1 MARRVLLGKE
11 GSNYVLKISKP
22 GVDVIDDTIA
32 SRDYLFN
39 SEVYRA
45 GVLRAN
51 TTVNNMDESGEN
63 LETTSDSSGT
73 PYIPA
78 YIITEKGLINPTGI
92 FDQTDVYSNSGF
104 EALYAKA
111 INCLSTKS
119 GGGMFEFSLASSG
132 TTKNIVK
139 AVYVNFAEMQD
150 PRPGETTGYPYIESR
165 TRLSSDGDVNL
176 QVMGIPCQFGK
187 MTNSATL
194 FGNSVLSEANEDIV
208 VTGGSGSTGATA
220 AAGAITGF
228 TRTARNPSVDSITVS
243 ASNGANNTATKFY
256 GVNTSNT
263 AVGVTFGA
271 SANFTQPRGSIR
283 YYFVKQN
290 NLIST
295 TTGTTH
301 VYGAAAVDT
310 TPDAFTFTVKNN
322 ATAGQNFSQASSAI
336 AGLADGDSATVSVSG
351 GTVTPSSVVNGGTVT
366 ATGTAASA
374 GGSTTVTVTIGGV
387 PGTFVINTAGVVPDT
402 QPNAFGDFTPDTGN
416 EINTVSTSNSITIQG
431 INQAIPVTISG
442 NGTFSIAGG
451 SYGTSGNV
459 SNQQSISVRLTSP
472 GTLGQSTNT
481 TLTVGSGSNARSGIF
496 VVSNRSVVAASQP
509 TGLTL
514 TQTTNSSGSG
524 QTVTATGSHGSGGA
538 GTIQVSN
545 DGTNFQ
551 SNGHGFTQNRSGS
564 ATTYYTRAVTSDQT
578 SGSLTAT
585 KLVPPVV
592 TLSGIGT
599 FSENSSSKNASYH
612 VNDQRAG
619 GNFNTY
625 SSYWGTVNTSISN
638 NSGGWLSSSIT
649 NSAAGTFNL
658 TTAANTTTSSQSA
671 TVTYTTTTQFG
682 HTHTMT
688 FTYTQAGIPIDT
700 DPDQFTFSD
709 VSTDD
714 LNTDKFANDQITGI
728 NTATNATYSGD
739 ANGSFSVTGISGTY
753 NQSAKSVSN
762 GTQIHVKLT
771 SSPNNST
778 ARSATITVGT
788 KQDTFTVTTSPASD
802 SNPDQFTFTDV
813 TGAASTTVFTSTIT
827 LAGMN
832 TSATATMSSTAVQA
846 QFKVNNGSFGT
857 GSQTVS
863 VGNTITAQ
871 VRSATGSFQAQ
882 SITITV
888 GDKSDTFTVLTGNT
902 GGSGGIE

>member
-11 GSNYVLKISKP
+11 GSNYVLKVSKP

-51 TTVNNMDESGEN
+51 TTVTTMSASGEN

-78 YIITEKGLINPTGI
+78 YIITEKGLVNPTAE
-92 FDQTDVYSNSGF
+92 FDQTDTYSNSGF

-111 INCLSTKS
+111 INCLSTAS
-119 GGGMFEFSLASSG
+119 GGGMFEFSTTGSG
-132 TTKNIVK
+132 TTKNKVK
-139 AVYVNFAEMQD
+139 PVFVNFAEMQD

-165 TRLSSDGDVNL
+165 TRASSDGDVNL

-187 MTNSATL
+187 MTNSASL
-194 FGNSVLSEANEDIV
+194 FGNSVLTGSNTGE
-208 VTGGSGSTGATA
+208 GGSAGGTA
-220 AAGAITGF
+220 AAGAITGIAK
-228 TRTARNPSVDSITVS
+228 TARNSSVDSITVS

-263 AVGVTFGA
+263 AVGITYQT

-301 VYGAAAVDT
+301 VYAAAAVDT
-310 TPDAFTFTVKNN
+310 TPDAFTFTVRNN
-322 ATAGQNFSQASSAI
+322 ATAGQNFSQASSQI
-336 AGLADGDSATVSVSG
+336 AGLADGDSAAVSVSNG
-351 GTVTPSSVVNGGTVT
+351 SVNVSTVVNGGTVT

-374 GGSTTVTVTIGGV
+374 GGTTTVTVTIGGV
-387 PGTFVINTAGVVPDT
+387 ASNFVINTAGVVPDT
-402 QPNAFGDFTPDTGN
+402 TPNAFGNFTAVGSSERNTVNTSNNITIAG
-416 EINTVSTSNSITIQG
+416 INTATAVS
-431 INQAIPVTISG
+431 ISSG
-442 NGTFSIAGG
+442 GTFSIAGG

-459 SNQQSISVRLTSP
+459 SNGQTISVRLTSS
-472 GTLGQSTNT
+472 GSFSTAVST
-481 TLTVGSGSNARSGIF
+481 TLTVGGVSGSYTVTTRGVA
-496 VVSNRSVVAASQP
+496 AASQP

-514 TQTTNSSGSG
+514 TQTTNTSGSG
-524 QTVTATGSHGSGGA
+524 QTVTATGSGGA

-564 ATTYYTRAVTSDQT
+564 ATTYYTRAVTGDQT

-585 KLVPPVV
+585 KLVPPVLAPAPTAHV
-592 TLSGIGT
+592 ASDSLVSGG
-599 FSENSSSKNASYH
+599 
-612 VNDQRAG
+612 VNHTYSPARG
-619 GNFNTY
+619 GNFSTY
-625 SSYWGTVNTSISN
+625 ASNWGTVSTSISDN
-638 NSGGWLSSSIT
+638 ASWLTTSIS
-649 NSAAGTFNL
+649 NSAAGTFTVN
-658 TTAANTTTSSQSA
+658 TSANTSTSARSA
-671 TVTYTTTTQFG
+671 TVTYTTFTQFG
-682 HTHTMT
+682 SQATSTYT
-688 FTYTQAGIPIDT
+688 FTQAGIPIDT
-700 DPDQFTFSD
+700 TPDSITFSD
-709 VSTDD
+709 VTDRA
-714 LNTDKFANDQITGI
+714 LNTDTFANDQITGI

-762 GTQIHVKLT
+762 GTQIHVKIT
-771 SSPNNST
+771 SSGSNST
-778 ARSATITVGT
+778 ARSATITVGGVS
-788 KQDTFTVTTSPASD
+788 DTFTVTTEAASD
-802 SNPDQFTFTDV
+802 STPDFFNFTDV
-813 TGAASTTVFTSTIT
+813 TGAAATTVFTSTIT

-832 TSATATMSSTAVQA
+832 TSATATMSSSAISG
-846 QFKVNNGSFGT
+846 FKVNSGSFGT
-857 GSQTVS
+857 GSQTVNS
-863 VGNTITAQ
+863 GDSITVF
-871 VRSATGSFQAQ
+871 VRSAAGSFQQQAAV
-882 SITITV
+882 ITV
-888 GDKSDTFTVLTGNT
+888 GGVSDTFSVLTGNT

>member
-11 GSNYVLKISKP
+11 GSNYVLKVSKP

-51 TTVNNMDESGEN
+51 TTVTAMSASGEN
-63 LETTSDSSGT
+63 SETTSDSSGT

-78 YIITEKGLINPTGI
+78 YIITEKGLVNPTAE
-92 FDQTDVYSNSGF
+92 FDQTDTYSNSGF

-111 INCLSTKS
+111 INCLSTAS
-119 GGGMFEFSLASSG
+119 GGGMFEFSTTGSG
-132 TTKNIVK
+132 TTKNKVK
-139 AVYVNFAEMQD
+139 PVYVNFAEMQD

-165 TRLSSDGDVNL
+165 TRATTDNDVNL

-194 FGNSVLSEANEDIV
+194 FGNSVLTGSNTGE
-208 VTGGSGSTGATA
+208 GGSAGGTA
-220 AAGAITGF
+220 AAGAITGIA
-228 TRTARNPSVDSITVS
+228 RTARNSSVDSITVS

-263 AVGVTFGA
+263 AVGITYQT
-271 SANFTQPRGSIR
+271 SANFTQPRGSTR

-301 VYGAAAVDT
+301 VYTAAAVDT
-310 TPDAFTFTVKNN
+310 TPDAFTFTTKQN
-322 ATAGQNFSQASSAI
+322 ATAGQNFSQASSQI
-336 AGLADGDSATVSVSG
+336 AGLADGDSAAVSVSNG
-351 GTVTPSSVVNGGTVT
+351 SVNVSTVVNGGTVT

-374 GGSTTVTVTIGGV
+374 GGTTTVTVTIGGV
-387 PGTFVINTAGVVPDT
+387 ASNFVINTAGVVPDT
-402 QPNAFGDFTPDTGN
+402 TPNAFGNFTAVGSSELNTVNTSNNITIAG
-416 EINTVSTSNSITIQG
+416 INTATAVS
-431 INQAIPVTISG
+431 ISSG
-442 NGTFSIAGG
+442 GTFSIAGG

-459 SNQQSISVRLTSP
+459 SNGQTISVKLTSS
-472 GTLGQSTNT
+472 GSFSTAVST
-481 TLTVGSGSNARSGIF
+481 TLTVGGVSGSYTVTTRGI
-496 VVSNRSVVAASQP
+496 VGASQP

-524 QTVTATGSHGSGGA
+524 QTVTATGSGGA

-564 ATTYYTRAVTSDQT
+564 ATTYYTRAVTGDQT

-612 VNDQRAG
+612 VNVQRAG

-649 NSAAGTFNL
+649 NSPAGTFNL
-658 TTAANTTTSSQSA
+658 STAANTTTSSQSA

-700 DPDQFTFSD
+700 TPDSITFSD
-709 VSTDD
+709 VTDRA
-714 LNTDKFANDQITGI
+714 LNTDTFANDQITGI

-739 ANGSFSVTGISGTY
+739 ANGSFSVTGIGGTY

-762 GTQIHVKLT
+762 GTQIHVKIT
-771 SSPNNST
+771 SSGSNST
-778 ARSATITVGT
+778 ARSATITVGGVS
-788 KQDTFTVTTSPASD
+788 DTFTVTTEAASD
-802 SNPDQFTFTDV
+802 STPDAFSFTDV
-813 TGAASTTVFTSTIT
+813 TGASSTTVFTSTIT

-846 QFKVNNGSFGT
+846 QFKVNSGSFGT

-863 VGNTITAQ
+863 VGDTITAQ
-871 VRSATGSFQAQ
+871 VRSAAGSFQAQ
-882 SITITV
+882 SIIITV
-888 GDKSDTFTVLTGNT
+888 GGVSDTFTVLTGNT